1 MYAASCSPEQVQMA
15 KKSNAQGKGA
25 LTAAQKAADR
35 AAAALR
41 KGKRHASD
49 EESDELVP
57 RTADRKK
64 GRVEK
69 RVADEEEE

>member
-1 MYAASCSPEQVQMA
+1 MT

-25 LTAAQKAADR
+25 LSAAKIAADR
-35 AAAALR
+35 AAAAFR
-41 KGKRHASD
+41 KDKGHASD

-69 RVADEEEE
+69 RVADEEED